1 MENGSVLFDLANAR
15 YSISAEHSKCLL
27 HIWSAERNIVRR
39 ILHAEVKN
47 GVLRL
52 SVLRLGQTHPTK
64 LEICRHR
71 DRRTASAKKTARNLY
86 QNRLRRVLESR
97 FPDYKLIQLS
107 SSMDLERSFGPVY
120 ARGLLRKGQSS
131 FAVLGVNAEETQ
143 PSIDAALTFGILWL
157 HACREAQDGR
167 CLVQGLKLFVPPRRE
182 LIIRERISCLNSA
195 IAKWQ
200 LFTFDERQNET
211 CEVDCLDHGNIATR
225 LVHRPDEASARTRF
239 SESISRIQQLLPSV
253 TMAVLSPAEIAFR
266 WHGLELARARLSQ
279 QPGST
284 PAAQEIVFGVGPEER
299 VLDERNF
306 SDFVNLIRSAAEVR
320 HADGPHDHTLFRLHP
335 ERWLESVLVQDVT
348 PVDERLD
355 NACVYSQVPA
365 FSASDRAMV
374 DVLTSTC
381 GGRLAILELKAD
393 EDIHLPLQGLDY
405 WSRVNWHH
413 ARGEFTKFGYFP
425 GRELSPEPPL
435 LYLIAPALHVHPA
448 TDTLLQYIAPGIGW
462 ILLGIDEHWRRGVR
476 PVFRKRAC
484 DLQAA

>member
-1 MENGSVLFDLANAR
+1 MSLDSLTRTVQEFVTASRDPILMENGSVLFDLANAR

-39 ILHAEVKN
+39 ILDAEVKN

-157 HACREAQDGR
+157 HACRKAQDGR
-167 CLVQGLKLFVPPRRE
+167 CVVQGLKLFVPPRRE
-182 LIIRERISCLNSA
+182 LIVRERISCLNSS

-211 CEVDCLDHGNIATR
+211 S
-225 LVHRPDEASARTRF
+225 EA
-239 SESISRIQQLLPSV
+239 
-253 TMAVLSPAEIAFR
+253 
-266 WHGLELARARLSQ
+266 
-279 QPGST
+279 
-284 PAAQEIVFGVGPEER
+284 
-299 VLDERNF
+299 
-306 SDFVNLIRSAAEVR
+306 
-320 HADGPHDHTLFRLHP
+320 
-335 ERWLESVLVQDVT
+335 
-348 PVDERLD
+348 
-355 NACVYSQVPA
+355 
-365 FSASDRAMV
+365 
-374 DVLTSTC
+374 
-381 GGRLAILELKAD
+381 
-393 EDIHLPLQGLDY
+393 
-405 WSRVNWHH
+405 
-413 ARGEFTKFGYFP
+413 
-425 GRELSPEPPL
+425 
-435 LYLIAPALHVHPA
+435 LIAA
-448 TDTLLQYIAPGIGW
+448 T
-462 ILLGIDEHWRRGVR
+462 
-476 PVFRKRAC
+476 
-484 DLQAA
+484 